1 MVEYWNFCRTHY
13 DIAPRRRLRVYRIRL
28 EARQTVTRK
37 LYKLIKSVFL
47 HIPFHFKTQVS
58 FVILLRNRIDN
69 SRKIFYSSFN
79 SFGIFKRMRLIH
91 NAKSRNKVLREI
103 KTYPLEIFLS
113 KQYTKNSK
121 WVLER
126 IVSVTVFGLKI
137 Y

>member
-1 MVEYWNFCRTHY
+1 
-13 DIAPRRRLRVYRIRL
+13 
-28 EARQTVTRK
+28 
-37 LYKLIKSVFL
+37 
-47 HIPFHFKTQVS
+47 
-58 FVILLRNRIDN
+58 
-69 SRKIFYSSFN
+69 
-79 SFGIFKRMRLIH
+79 MRLIH